1 MQKHL
6 QKVYSTLTCAIAVM
20 ALGAFCDM
28 VYGFGGII
36 TNLIAF
42 GCLMALVAVQP
53 TPSNLNNR
61 YAYLATFAFCQGAG
75 LGDLL
80 SLALMINPA
89 IIFTALLGT
98 SLVFGS
104 FSLAALTTQRRSYLF
119 LGGYLSS
126 AILGFMALRLV
137 GWITGIGAIAYS
149 IELYL
154 GLLVFSG
161 YVLFDTQLIVERA
174 SAGDFDHV
182 KHALDLFVDFVAILV
197 RVVIILMKNQER
209 RDSNERKDKR
219 RRA

>member
-1 MQKHL
+1 MRSSRLSGLHMQLGKIFHIIRPCRAAGEAIPMAFRILWNIEHAPARCHAGRPFL
-6 QKVYSTLTCAIAVM
+6 QASSPLTAV
-20 ALGAFCDM
+20 LHVLF
-28 VYGFGGII
+28 F
-36 TNLIAF
+36 LH
-42 GCLMALVAVQP
+42 
-53 TPSNLNNR
+53 
-61 YAYLATFAFCQGAG
+61 
-75 LGDLL
+75 
-80 SLALMINPA
+80 
-89 IIFTALLGT
+89 
-98 SLVFGS
+98 
-104 FSLAALTTQRRSYLF
+104 RSYLF

-197 RVVIILMKNQER
+197 RVVIILMRNQER